1 MKIEWGILLF
11 NFLYIALFAIH
22 FFNRGNFEF
31 IWYIFIMLI
40 LIGVFGF
47 LHKKYKFNTAT
58 LIGLTLWG
66 IGHMFG
72 GSTLITEQRLYTQ
85 ILIPLFNSGEVT
97 ILSYDHLMH
106 FYFYVVMTSVI
117 YQIIKKNIKSKI
129 KWFPLAVFIFFAS
142 IGVGA
147 FNEIVEFMPVLFL
160 TETGVG
166 GYYNIAWD
174 LVFNALGALTTLIYI
189 SFRRSSKI

>member
-1 MKIEWGILLF
+1 
-11 NFLYIALFAIH
+11 
-22 FFNRGNFEF
+22 
-31 IWYIFIMLI
+31 
-40 LIGVFGF
+40 
-47 LHKKYKFNTAT
+47 
-58 LIGLTLWG
+58 
-66 IGHMFG
+66 MFG